1 MTLWKHLRA
10 FTLLE
15 VLVAVAILGLG
26 LTAILSAQ
34 FSAVAGVSHARYINM
49 AVGLARCKMTE
60 VEDKLRVDGFQELDQ
75 QDSGACCEGDDGN
88 VFTCS
93 WSVEKPTFPP
103 PDFGELNLDAKLD
116 QSPLGK
122 IAETAETGGVMMPGA
137 DGKAP
142 DLSSLAAGGV
152 GGVAQL
158 VMSLVYPDLKAL
170 FESSTRRITIIVGWH
185 EGSSERDL
193 TLVQWVTQPQ
203 PPPPLNPDDLG
214 GEPGAPTP
222 APTSSGPSTGRAP
235 SPSGKKPGD
244 MR

>member
-1 MTLWKHLRA
+1 MGPVRHGR
-10 FTLLE
+10 
-15 VLVAVAILGLG
+15 
-26 LTAILSAQ
+26 
-34 FSAVAGVSHARYINM
+34 
-49 AVGLARCKMTE
+49 
-60 VEDKLRVDGFQELDQ
+60 RVM
-75 QDSGACCEGDDGN
+75 
-88 VFTCS
+88 
-93 WSVEKPTFPP
+93 
-103 PDFGELNLDAKLD
+103 
-116 QSPLGK
+116 
-122 IAETAETGGVMMPGA
+122 I
-137 DGKAP
+137 
-142 DLSSLAAGGV
+142 AAGWNAKADVSLHQGDTLHLLRRMPD
-152 GGVAQL
+152 GVAQL